1 MTRRPR
7 SSVSVRANATA
18 TPTRDRILYASAE
31 LFRRQG
37 YAGTGLKQVLA
48 QADAPLGSLYHFFP
62 GGKEELAEEVLRTG
76 GAFFLRLYEVIAD
89 EAPDLVT
96 GLRAFFDGAAQTLR
110 DTDYADACPIGTV
123 AGEIASTHE
132 RLRIASSDVFDSW
145 IEALASRSAAAGIE
159 QRRAREL
166 AESTVAI
173 LEGAFLLSR
182 ARRDVAPMAT
192 ARDTI
197 AAVIER
203 ELRRARG

>member
-1 MTRRPR
+1 VASQTRERI
-7 SSVSVRANATA
+7 VAATA
-18 TPTRDRILYASAE
+18 S
-31 LFRRQG
+31 LFQRQG
-37 YAGTGLKQVLA
+37 FTGSGLKQISA
-48 QADAPLGSLYHFFP
+48 ESGAPFGSVYHFFP

-76 GAFFLRLYEVIAD
+76 GAFFLGLYEVIAE

-132 RLRIASSDVFDSW
+132 RLRVASSDVFDSW

-159 QRRAREL
+159 PRRAREL

-182 ARRDVAPMAT
+182 ARRDTAPMAT

-197 AAVIER
+197 AEVIER
-203 ELRRARG
+203 ELERARG